1 MHESGKKEAEAA
13 SSQVTLTRHVDRGG
27 CKKYGLFQNQQT
39 DTKVLTQCL
48 GGGRKANV
56 LHAKKGVF
64 EVRLCQS
71 CTGSVVEVQ
80 VGKMQLVLASW
91 VWYSTDG
98 GSESESGDVL
108 MRLMCLI

>member
-1 MHESGKKEAEAA
+1 MF
-13 SSQVTLTRHVDRGG
+13 GG
-27 CKKYGLFQNQQT
+27 S
-39 DTKVLTQCL
+39 
-48 GGGRKANV
+48 GGGDKCATR
-56 LHAKKGVF
+56 KKGVF